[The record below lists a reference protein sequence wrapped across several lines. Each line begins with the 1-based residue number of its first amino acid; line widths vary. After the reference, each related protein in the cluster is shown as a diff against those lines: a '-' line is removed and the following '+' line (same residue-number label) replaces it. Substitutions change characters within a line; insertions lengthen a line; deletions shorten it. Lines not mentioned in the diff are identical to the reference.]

1 MRYRVTILTPT
12 LVGDGD
18 KLSPIDYM
26 VWRDQVNVLDQ
37 TRIFKLLSKGPRLD
51 SYLAQL
57 QRATKLDFAS
67 WGGFAQN
74 YAGRRIPFEDTAYAP
89 YWERAQAESLSIPT
103 FATSLDGPFLPGAAL
118 KGALRTAYVF
128 AHMKPSAMKEV
139 AAKVTGDRPSRR
151 PAEHIEQHADRMRVF
166 SVADSGSRARDGFR
180 VYMLRLAT
188 LTARAPQQYAL
199 GWKQSGRGA
208 AEGRKPEDGTP
219 TFAEMA
225 DPGTSFEGIWREN
238 EFLNREEVRQSLRWS
253 APVTRERL
261 FEAANRYAEKQL
273 QLHAQYAAWTG
284 LTGLAASVAELQT
297 KLTAARHKGRCLL
310 AIGWGAGFLSKSA
323 AIGAEG
329 EQAEEHRRI
338 LAALPYY
345 ERAIKSGLPFPKTR
359 RIVFLKNKPATLPGW
374 VELDVEGSTAPP
386 ALADP
391 DPQRDGARDYGHS
404 HQPDDEILNAG
415 GLSQP
420 DDPAPVDQS

>member
-1 MRYRVTILTPT
+1 MRYRATVLTPT

-26 VWRDQVNVLDQ
+26 VWRDQINVLDQ

-51 SYLAQL
+51 SYLSQL
-57 QRATKLDFAS
+57 QRATRLDFAS

-103 FATSLDGPFLPGAAL
+103 FATSLNGPFLPGAAI

-128 AHMKPSAMKEV
+128 ANLKQSALKEV
-139 AAKVTGDRPSRR
+139 AAKVAGDRPARR
-151 PAEHIEQHADRMRVF
+151 PAEHIESHADRMRVF
-166 SVADSGSRARDGFR
+166 SAADSGPRARDGFR
-180 VYMLRLAT
+180 VYMLRTAT
-188 LTARAPQQYAL
+188 LVARGPQQYAL

-238 EFLNREEVRQSLRWS
+238 SFLNRDEVRQSLHWG

-261 FEAANRYAEKQL
+261 FDAANRYAEKQL
-273 QLHAQYAAWTG
+273 ALHAQYAAWTG
-284 LTGLAASVAELQT
+284 LAGLAASVAELQS
-297 KLTAARHKGRCLL
+297 KLAAARSEGRCLIAL
-310 AIGWGAGFLSKSA
+310 GWGAGFLSKSA

-329 EQAEEHRRI
+329 EQAEQHRSI

-345 ERAIKSGLPFPKTR
+345 ERAVKTVLPFPKTR
-359 RIVFLKNKPATLPGW
+359 RVVFLKNKPATLPGW
-374 VELDVEGSTAPP
+374 VELQIEGSPAPP
-386 ALADP
+386 AFPDSYPHRDSAADDGHRDQPNDEMP
-391 DPQRDGARDYGHS
+391 DP
-404 HQPDDEILNAG
+404 G
-415 GLSQP
+415 GLSHP
-420 DDPAPVDQS
+420 DDPAAVS